1 MKRFYLIFFIALLSV
16 NAQVEYSAESN
27 LLINAPLFY
36 VDFANYKSN
45 VPDKTRMDVFI
56 QVPYTSIQFI
66 KKDNSFL
73 AGYNV
78 TLTFY
83 DKDKKNILFERSWKE
98 KITSND
104 FTQTISR
111 SNHNFSYRTF
121 DLNPGDYTIRCILED
136 TDSRRAATREFKL
149 ELKKFPETLSISDII
164 LISEII
170 KDPAGDK
177 IVPNISKTVSNK
189 TTSFP
194 FYFEIYSDKE
204 EQVILEYHLINLKS
218 NTTLKQMNP
227 QNLKAGSNTI
237 YFTIENTEFKL
248 GDYIIKVLVKDNDWK
263 DVTST
268 QKQFYSKIFGFPNSI
283 IDLDKAV
290 DQLVYIAS
298 PDDIGY
304 IKDAKEYDEK
314 LNRFLIFWEK
324 KKPNTKIEEN
334 PILYEYYRRIE
345 YANKNFKGFGE
356 GWKSDMGMIYIT
368 FGPPNNVERH
378 PLASNSVPYEIWDY
392 YDLNRSFIFAD
403 QTGFGD
409 YRLVNPDYS
418 RWPGYRQ

>member
-1 MKRFYLIFFIALLSV
+1 M
-16 NAQVEYSAESN
+16 
-27 LLINAPLFY
+27 
-36 VDFANYKSN
+36 
-45 VPDKTRMDVFI
+45 
-56 QVPYTSIQFI
+56 
-66 KKDNSFL
+66 
-73 AGYNV
+73 
-78 TLTFY
+78 
-83 DKDKKNILFERSWKE
+83 
-98 KITSND
+98 
-104 FTQTISR
+104 
-111 SNHNFSYRTF
+111 
-121 DLNPGDYTIRCILED
+121 
-136 TDSRRAATREFKL
+136 
-149 ELKKFPETLSISDII
+149 
-164 LISEII
+164 
-170 KDPAGDK
+170 
-177 IVPNISKTVSNK
+177 
-189 TTSFP
+189 
-194 FYFEIYSDKE
+194 
-204 EQVILEYHLINLKS
+204 
-218 NTTLKQMNP
+218 
-227 QNLKAGSNTI
+227 
-237 YFTIENTEFKL
+237 ENTDFKL
-248 GDYIIKVLVKDNDWK
+248 GDYIIKVFVKDNDWK

-298 PDDIGY
+298 PDDLGY

-334 PILYEYYRRIE
+334 PILYEYYRRVE

-356 GWKSDMGMIYIT
+356 GWKSDMGLIYIT